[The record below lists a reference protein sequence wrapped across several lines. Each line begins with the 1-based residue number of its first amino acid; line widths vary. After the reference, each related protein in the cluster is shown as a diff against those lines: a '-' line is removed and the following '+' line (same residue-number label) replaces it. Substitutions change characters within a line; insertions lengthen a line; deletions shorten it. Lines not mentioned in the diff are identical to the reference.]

1 MRVREESRLTQVYG
15 CHFQRW
21 EELDF
26 GVEIKNLV
34 LDVLSSRCLLDNQV
48 GMLIGQLDICMCI
61 HI

>member
-1 MRVREESRLTQVYG
+1 MEMRVREESRLTQVYG

-48 GMLIGQLDICMCI
+48 GMLIR
-61 HI
+61 